1 MAAERTP
8 VDKLRTDTSL
18 LLDIKGE
25 LSVLSTHVSTILEA
39 QRDASAGRE
48 KIYAK
53 LEKVDDRLEQAER
66 LAEKA
71 HDTTARI
78 APIVDN
84 LNTAHNR
91 AVGSREAVGT
101 MTKVLYVAIGAFFTA
116 VGWLLNHFGPRP

>member
-1 MAAERTP
+1 VAAERTP

-66 LAEKA
+66 LAERAKLPRSG
-71 HDTTARI
+71 ARFHRDL
-78 APIVDN
+78 AQRPLLMSN
-84 LNTAHNR
+84 LTLPASRIRSNR
-91 AVGSREAVGT
+91 A
-101 MTKVLYVAIGAFFTA
+101 
-116 VGWLLNHFGPRP
+116 